1 MNIIGKMDLDGKTFK
16 QMLVYG
22 AASLR
27 KNIEIVNN
35 LNVFPVPDG
44 DTGTNM
50 KMTFDSGLSALTWD
64 KDEGIGS
71 VSEKFAQGM
80 LLGARGN
87 SGVILSQIFK
97 GISNG
102 LIGKET
108 VNAMELGQAFSEGV
122 KQSYMAVRK
131 PVEGTILTVFREA
144 TEKAND
150 NTNIKTSIDDY
161 FNTFLN
167 EGEKSL
173 KKTPELLPILKEAGV
188 IDSGGAGL
196 IYIIKGMIGDST
208 DENITYSNEVEEKKP
223 TQIKRIVFNE
233 KGELDYA
240 YCTEF
245 LLQLQPKKVNIET
258 FDIQEIISKLEEMN
272 GDSIVTIKD
281 GDIVK
286 VHVHTK
292 HPGAVFE
299 LAQEY
304 GEFISVKVENMAIQ
318 HNETT
323 IENNYKVSKHKD
335 VAIITVAKDA
345 GFANLFKE
353 MGADYIVDG
362 GQSMNPSSNDFLKA
376 FDSVNADN
384 IIVLPNNSNI
394 ILACNQAKELYKKS
408 NVYIVP
414 TKTLGEGYSALALYD
429 PSETLENAISTF
441 ESQEECVTTIEITK
455 SVREAAL
462 NGIDIHKDD
471 YIAISGKAILSSS
484 KDYFE
489 TIKESLSK
497 TLDNRERS
505 IITVFMGID
514 TKEED
519 EEKIANFINE
529 NYQNIEVYFLYTN
542 QDIYNFII
550 VLE

>member
-50 KMTFDSGLSALTWD
+50 KMTFDSGLSTLTWD

-223 TQIKRIVFNE
+223 TQVKRIVFNE

-471 YIAISGKAILSSS
+471 YIAISGKAMLSSS

>member
-122 KQSYMAVRK
+122 KQSYIAVRK

>member
-50 KMTFDSGLSALTWD
+50 KMTFDSGLSTLTWD

-150 NTNIKTSIDDY
+150 NTNIKTSIEDY
-161 FNTFLN
+161 FNNFLN
-167 EGEKSL
+167 EGEKVL

-208 DENITYSNEVEEKKP
+208 DENITYSNEVEDKKT

-394 ILACNQAKELYKKS
+394 ILACNQAKEFYKKS

-471 YIAISGKAILSSS
+471 YIAISGKAMLSSS

>member
-122 KQSYMAVRK
+122 KQSYIAVRK

-208 DENITYSNEVEEKKP
+208 DESITYSNEVEEKKP

-471 YIAISGKAILSSS
+471 YIAISGKAMLSSS

>member
-50 KMTFDSGLSALTWD
+50 KMTFDSGLSTLTWD

-150 NTNIKTSIDDY
+150 NTNIKTSIEDY
-161 FNTFLN
+161 FNNFLN
-167 EGEKSL
+167 EGEKVL

-471 YIAISGKAILSSS
+471 YIAISGKAMLSSS

>member
-50 KMTFDSGLSALTWD
+50 KMTFDSGLSTLTWD

-429 PSETLENAISTF
+429 PSETLENAISIF

-471 YIAISGKAILSSS
+471 YIAISGKAMLSSS

>member
-50 KMTFDSGLSALTWD
+50 KMTFDSGLSTLTWD

-208 DENITYSNEVEEKKP
+208 DENITYSNEVEDKKT
-223 TQIKRIVFNE
+223 TQIKRIIFNE
-233 KGELDYA
+233 QGELDYA

-272 GDSIVTIKD
+272 GDSIVAIKD

-471 YIAISGKAILSSS
+471 YIAISGKAMLSSS

>member
-50 KMTFDSGLSALTWD
+50 KMTFDSGLSTLTWD

-150 NTNIKTSIDDY
+150 NTNIKTSIEDY

-223 TQIKRIVFNE
+223 TQIKRIIFNE
-233 KGELDYA
+233 QGELDYA

-272 GDSIVTIKD
+272 GDSIVAIKD

-471 YIAISGKAILSSS
+471 YIAISGKAMLSSS

>member
-122 KQSYMAVRK
+122 KQSYIAVRK

-196 IYIIKGMIGDST
+196 IYIIKGMIGEST

-233 KGELDYA
+233 KGELDYSD
-240 YCTEF
+240 CTEF

-323 IENNYKVSKHKD
+323 IENNYEVSKHKD

-394 ILACNQAKELYKKS
+394 ILACNQAKELYKKA

-471 YIAISGKAILSSS
+471 YIAISGKAMLSSS

>member
-471 YIAISGKAILSSS
+471 YIAISGKTMLSSS

>member
-122 KQSYMAVRK
+122 KQSYIAVRK

-471 YIAISGKAILSSS
+471 YIAISGKTMLSSS

>member
-50 KMTFDSGLSALTWD
+50 KMTFDSGLSTLTWD

-161 FNTFLN
+161 FNTFWN

-223 TQIKRIVFNE
+223 TQVKRIVFNE

-471 YIAISGKAILSSS
+471 YIAISGKAMLSSS

>member
-50 KMTFDSGLSALTWD
+50 KMTFDSGLSTLTWD

>member
-50 KMTFDSGLSALTWD
+50 KMTFDSGLSTLTWD

-223 TQIKRIVFNE
+223 TQIKRIIFNE
-233 KGELDYA
+233 QGELDYA

-272 GDSIVTIKD
+272 GDSIVAIKD

-471 YIAISGKAILSSS
+471 YIAISGKAMLSSS

>member
-1 MNIIGKMDLDGKTFK
+1 MNITGKMDLDGNTFK

-27 KNIEIVNN
+27 KNIDIVNN

-64 KDEGIGS
+64 KEEGMGS

-97 GISNG
+97 GIANG
-102 LIGKET
+102 LVGKQT
-108 VNAMELGQAFSEGV
+108 VNAVELGQAFSEGI
-122 KQSYMAVRK
+122 KQSYTAVRK

-144 TEKAND
+144 TEKAN
-150 NTNIKTSIDDY
+150 NEANEKTSIDEY
-161 FNTFLN
+161 LNTFLV
-167 EGEKSL
+167 EGENSL
-173 KKTPELLPILKEAGV
+173 RRTPELLPILKEAGV

-196 IYIIKGMIGDST
+196 IYIIKGMIGDSSDDDILYPEKT
-208 DENITYSNEVEEKKP
+208 EEAKP
-223 TQIKRIVFNE
+223 AQIKKIVFNE
-233 KGELDYA
+233 NGELDYA

-245 LLQLQPKKVNIET
+245 LLQLQPKKVNIES
-258 FDIQEIISKLEEMN
+258 FNIQELISKLEKMN
-272 GDSIVTIKD
+272 GDSIVAIQD

-286 VHVHTK
+286 VHVHTQ

-299 LAQEY
+299 LAQSY

-323 IENNYKVSKHKD
+323 IENNYEKSKHKNI
-335 VAIITVAKDA
+335 AIVTVAKDS
-345 GFANLFKE
+345 GFSNLFKE

-376 FDSVNADN
+376 FDCVNADN

-394 ILACNQAKELYKKS
+394 ILACNQAKELYKKA
-408 NVYIVP
+408 NIYIVP

-429 PSETLENAISTF
+429 STDSLENTLSTF
-441 ESQEECVTTIEITK
+441 EKQEEIVKTIEVTK
-455 SVREAAL
+455 SVRDAVL
-462 NGIDIHKDD
+462 NGIDVHKDD
-471 YIAISGKAILSSS
+471 YIAIAGKTMLASN
-484 KDYFE
+484 KNYTE
-489 TIKESLSK
+489 TVKESLSK
-497 TLDNRERS
+497 TLESNDIS
-505 IITVFMGID
+505 IITVFMGLD

-519 EEKIANFINE
+519 EEVIAKYVNE
-529 NYQNIEVYFLYTN
+529 NYQDVEVYFLYTN
-542 QDIYNFII
+542 QEIYNFII

>member
-122 KQSYMAVRK
+122 KQSYIAVRK

-196 IYIIKGMIGDST
+196 IYIIKGMIGEST

-233 KGELDYA
+233 KGELDYS

-323 IENNYKVSKHKD
+323 IENNYEVSKHKD

-384 IIVLPNNSNI
+384 IIVLP
-394 ILACNQAKELYKKS
+394 
-408 NVYIVP
+408 
-414 TKTLGEGYSALALYD
+414 
-429 PSETLENAISTF
+429 
-441 ESQEECVTTIEITK
+441 
-455 SVREAAL
+455 R
-462 NGIDIHKDD
+462 
-471 YIAISGKAILSSS
+471 
-484 KDYFE
+484 
-489 TIKESLSK
+489 
-497 TLDNRERS
+497 RR
-505 IITVFMGID
+505 
-514 TKEED
+514 
-519 EEKIANFINE
+519 
-529 NYQNIEVYFLYTN
+529 
-542 QDIYNFII
+542 
-550 VLE
+550 

>member
-122 KQSYMAVRK
+122 KQSYIAVRK

-223 TQIKRIVFNE
+223 TQIKRIIFNE
-233 KGELDYA
+233 QGELDYA

-471 YIAISGKAILSSS
+471 YIAISGKAMLSSS

>member
-223 TQIKRIVFNE
+223 TQIKRIIFNE
-233 KGELDYA
+233 QGELDYA

-471 YIAISGKAILSSS
+471 YIAISGKAMLSSS

>member
-50 KMTFDSGLSALTWD
+50 KMTFDSGLSTLTWD

-223 TQIKRIVFNE
+223 TQIKRIIFNE
-233 KGELDYA
+233 QGELDYA

-272 GDSIVTIKD
+272 GDSIVAIKD

-323 IENNYKVSKHKD
+323 IENNYEVCKHKD

-471 YIAISGKAILSSS
+471 YIAISGKAMLSSS

>member
-223 TQIKRIVFNE
+223 TQIKRIIFNE
-233 KGELDYA
+233 QGELDYA

-429 PSETLENAISTF
+429 PSETLENTISTF

-471 YIAISGKAILSSS
+471 YIAISGKAMLSSS

>member
-122 KQSYMAVRK
+122 KQSYIAVRK

-223 TQIKRIVFNE
+223 TQIKRIIFNE
-233 KGELDYA
+233 QGELDYA

>member
-122 KQSYMAVRK
+122 KQSYIAVRK

-323 IENNYKVSKHKD
+323 IENNYKV
-335 VAIITVAKDA
+335 
-345 GFANLFKE
+345 LLP
-353 MGADYIVDG
+353 DYK
-362 GQSMNPSSNDFLKA
+362 LK
-376 FDSVNADN
+376 
-384 IIVLPNNSNI
+384 
-394 ILACNQAKELYKKS
+394 
-408 NVYIVP
+408 
-414 TKTLGEGYSALALYD
+414 
-429 PSETLENAISTF
+429 
-441 ESQEECVTTIEITK
+441 
-455 SVREAAL
+455 
-462 NGIDIHKDD
+462 
-471 YIAISGKAILSSS
+471 
-484 KDYFE
+484 
-489 TIKESLSK
+489 
-497 TLDNRERS
+497 
-505 IITVFMGID
+505 
-514 TKEED
+514 
-519 EEKIANFINE
+519 
-529 NYQNIEVYFLYTN
+529 
-542 QDIYNFII
+542 
-550 VLE
+550 

>member
-50 KMTFDSGLSALTWD
+50 KMTFDSGLSTLTWD

-208 DENITYSNEVEEKKP
+208 DENITYSNEVEDKKT
-223 TQIKRIVFNE
+223 TQIKRIIFNE
-233 KGELDYA
+233 QGELDYA

-272 GDSIVTIKD
+272 GDSIVAIKD
-281 GDIVK
+281 GGIVK

-292 HPGAVFE
+292 HPGVVFE

-323 IENNYKVSKHKD
+323 IENNYEVCKHKD

-471 YIAISGKAILSSS
+471 YIAISGKAMLSSS

>member
-122 KQSYMAVRK
+122 KQSYIAVRK

-223 TQIKRIVFNE
+223 TQIKRIIFNE
-233 KGELDYA
+233 QGELDYA

-429 PSETLENAISTF
+429 PSETLENSISTF

-471 YIAISGKAILSSS
+471 YIAISGKAMLSSS

>member
-50 KMTFDSGLSALTWD
+50 KMTFDSGLSTLTWD

-208 DENITYSNEVEEKKP
+208 DENITYSNEVEDKKT
-223 TQIKRIVFNE
+223 TQIKRIIFNE
-233 KGELDYA
+233 QGELDYA

-471 YIAISGKAILSSS
+471 YIAISGKAMLSSS

>member
-471 YIAISGKAILSSS
+471 YIAISGKAMLSSS

>member
-50 KMTFDSGLSALTWD
+50 KMTFDSGLSTLTWD

-223 TQIKRIVFNE
+223 TQIKKIVFNE

-323 IENNYKVSKHKD
+323 IENNYEVSKHKD

-471 YIAISGKAILSSS
+471 YIAISGKAMLSSS

>member
-50 KMTFDSGLSALTWD
+50 KMTFDSGLSTLTWD

-471 YIAISGKAILSSS
+471 YIAISGKAMLSSS

>member
-1 MNIIGKMDLDGKTFK
+1 
-16 QMLVYG
+16 
-22 AASLR
+22 
-27 KNIEIVNN
+27 
-35 LNVFPVPDG
+35 
-44 DTGTNM
+44 
-50 KMTFDSGLSALTWD
+50 
-64 KDEGIGS
+64 
-71 VSEKFAQGM
+71 
-80 LLGARGN
+80 
-87 SGVILSQIFK
+87 
-97 GISNG
+97 
-102 LIGKET
+102 
-108 VNAMELGQAFSEGV
+108 
-122 KQSYMAVRK
+122 
-131 PVEGTILTVFREA
+131 
-144 TEKAND
+144 
-150 NTNIKTSIDDY
+150 
-161 FNTFLN
+161 
-167 EGEKSL
+167 
-173 KKTPELLPILKEAGV
+173 
-188 IDSGGAGL
+188 
-196 IYIIKGMIGDST
+196 
-208 DENITYSNEVEEKKP
+208 
-223 TQIKRIVFNE
+223 
-233 KGELDYA
+233 
-240 YCTEF
+240 
-245 LLQLQPKKVNIET
+245 
-258 FDIQEIISKLEEMN
+258 
-272 GDSIVTIKD
+272 
-281 GDIVK
+281 
-286 VHVHTK
+286 
-292 HPGAVFE
+292 
-299 LAQEY
+299 
-304 GEFISVKVENMAIQ
+304 MAIQ

-471 YIAISGKAILSSS
+471 YIAISGKAMLSSS

>member
-122 KQSYMAVRK
+122 KQSYIAVRK

-471 YIAISGKAILSSS
+471 YIAISGKAMLSSS

>member
-122 KQSYMAVRK
+122 KQSYIAVRK

-196 IYIIKGMIGDST
+196 IYIIKGMIGEST

-233 KGELDYA
+233 KGELDYS

-323 IENNYKVSKHKD
+323 IENNYEVSKHKD

-471 YIAISGKAILSSS
+471 YIAISGKAMLSSS

>member
-122 KQSYMAVRK
+122 KQSYIAVRK

-292 HPGAVFE
+292 NPGAVFE

-471 YIAISGKAILSSS
+471 YIAISGKAMLSSS

>member
-50 KMTFDSGLSALTWD
+50 KMTFDSGLSTLTWD

-208 DENITYSNEVEEKKP
+208 DENITYSNEVEEKKT
-223 TQIKRIVFNE
+223 TQIKRIIFNE
-233 KGELDYA
+233 QGELDYA

-471 YIAISGKAILSSS
+471 YIAISGKAMLSSS

>member
-223 TQIKRIVFNE
+223 TQIKRIIFNE
-233 KGELDYA
+233 QGELDYA

-245 LLQLQPKKVNIET
+245 LLQLQPKKVKIET
-258 FDIQEIISKLEEMN
+258 FEIQEIISKLEEMN

-471 YIAISGKAILSSS
+471 YIAISGKAMLSSS

>member
-50 KMTFDSGLSALTWD
+50 KMTFDSGLSTLTWD

-150 NTNIKTSIDDY
+150 NTNIKTSIEDY
-161 FNTFLN
+161 FNNFLN
-167 EGEKSL
+167 EGEKVL

-208 DENITYSNEVEEKKP
+208 DENITYSNEVEDKKT
-223 TQIKRIVFNE
+223 TQIKRIIFNE
-233 KGELDYA
+233 QGELDYA

-272 GDSIVTIKD
+272 GDSIVAIKD

-292 HPGAVFE
+292 HPGVVFE

-471 YIAISGKAILSSS
+471 YIAISGKAMLSSS

>member
-50 KMTFDSGLSALTWD
+50 KMTFDSGLSTLTWD

-150 NTNIKTSIDDY
+150 NTNIKTSIEDY
-161 FNTFLN
+161 FNNFLN
-167 EGEKSL
+167 EGEKVL

-208 DENITYSNEVEEKKP
+208 DENITYSNEVEDKKT
-223 TQIKRIVFNE
+223 TQIKRIIFNE
-233 KGELDYA
+233 QGELDYA

-272 GDSIVTIKD
+272 GDSIVAIKD

-292 HPGAVFE
+292 HPGVVFE

-471 YIAISGKAILSSS
+471 YIAKSGKAMLSSS

-505 IITVFMGID
+505 IITVFKGID